1 MSGGGPVYLD
11 WAATAPLDAR
21 VAEAMGACLADPA
34 AQANP
39 SSGHAAGRAAAE
51 FVARAR
57 VQVAGLIGAPAE
69 AVVFTSGATESV
81 NLAILGAARASP
93 RERRHVV
100 CSRVEHR
107 AVIGACR
114 ELERGGFEVGWLPP
128 AAGGAIDPAAVA
140 AALRPDTALVTLMH
154 VNNETGAVTDIA
166 TVARLC
172 RERGVPLHVDAAQSA
187 GKLPL
192 DVGAE
197 DGIALL
203 SFCAHKLGGPKGIG
217 ALYVRRQ
224 PRPAL
229 RPLMWGGGH
238 EGGLRPGTLATHQ
251 IVGFGVACDLARA
264 ALDGGPARIRALRER
279 LWQALQPA
287 APLWRNGV
295 EEPSVPGILSVG
307 FAGIE
312 GESLLLALDGTVA
325 AASGAAC
332 HSAIAEP
339 SYVLRALGR
348 SDLAIQASLRLSLG
362 SGTTADDV
370 DRAAAQVVA
379 AVRRLRA
386 VLPPGALERVA

>member
-1 MSGGGPVYLD
+1 MSGDGPVYLD

-21 VAEAMGACLADPA
+21 VAAAMSACLADPA

-57 VQVAGLIGAPAE
+57 MQVAGLIGAPAE
-69 AVVFTSGATESV
+69 AVIFTSGATESV

-93 RERRHVV
+93 RERRHLL

-114 ELERGGFEVGWLPP
+114 ELEREGFEVGWLPP

-154 VNNETGAVTDIA
+154 VNNETGAVTDIGA
-166 TVARLC
+166 VARLC
-172 RERGVPLHVDAAQSA
+172 RERGVTLHVDAAQSA

-192 DVGAE
+192 DVGTD
-197 DGIALL
+197 DGVALL

-224 PRPAL
+224 LRPQL

-251 IVGFGVACDLARA
+251 IVGFGVACDIARA
-264 ALDGGPARIRALRER
+264 ALVDGPARIRALRER
-279 LWQALQPA
+279 LWRALQPA

-295 EEPSVPGILSVG
+295 ADPSVPGILSVG
-307 FAGIE
+307 FAGVE
-312 GESLLLALDGTVA
+312 GESLLLGLDGAVD

-332 HSAIAEP
+332 HSAVAEP

-348 SDLAIQASLRLSLG
+348 SDLAIQASLRFSLG
-362 SGTTADDV
+362 SGTTAEDV
-370 DRAAAQVVA
+370 DRAAARVVA
-379 AVRRLRA
+379 VVRRLRS